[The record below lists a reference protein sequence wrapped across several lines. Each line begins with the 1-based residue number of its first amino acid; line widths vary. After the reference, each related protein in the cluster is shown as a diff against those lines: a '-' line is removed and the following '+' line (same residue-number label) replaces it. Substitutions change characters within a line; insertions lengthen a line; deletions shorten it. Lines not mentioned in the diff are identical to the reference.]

1 MVEMIAPL
9 LVTILASY
17 FLGNINGAITVSG
30 LFEKD
35 DVRSHGSGN
44 AGMTNFLRSYGMKRT
59 GLVLLIDLG
68 KTLLSC
74 FLGKLLLEPFGYA
87 LEGTML
93 AGFFVSLGHDF
104 PALQGFK
111 GGKGI
116 ACGLGFAMACD
127 WRLAIVAVAVFAILV
142 LLTRYVSLGSC
153 IGTLVVGIWLTL
165 FNLDRPWFIVFVWA
179 ACGLALF
186 MHRGNIKRLFQ
197 GNERKISLRN
207 KEEKA

>member
-1 MVEMIAPL
+1 MADMIGPI

-68 KTLLSC
+68 KALLSC
-74 FLGKLLLEPFGYA
+74 FLGKLLLAPFGYA
-87 LEGTML
+87 LEGAML
-93 AGFFVSLGHDF
+93 AGFFVSLGHDL

-116 ACGLGFAMACD
+116 VCGLGFTLVCD
-127 WRLAIVAVAVFAILV
+127 WRVSVIIVVVFALLV

-153 IGTLVVGIWLTL
+153 VAALTVGVCFTL
-165 FNLDRPWFIVFVWA
+165 FHPDKPWVIALAWT
-179 ACGLALF
+179 ACALALF
-186 MHRGNIKRLFQ
+186 MHRGNIQRLFQ
-197 GNERKISLRN
+197 GNERKISFRH
-207 KEEKA
+207 KEEK